1 MKKATLLLSILL
13 SGMLTL
19 SCSMPSYEDLFPGKA
34 EAFNVEKSK
43 SATATYK
50 INEDGIKYF
59 RIDASTNAEIVNPDA
74 VADLTVGKRVIAW
87 YNELSDHV
95 SSDFFK
101 VKILVGAALQI
112 EEGEVAAAQSAPEDY
127 GSPVDIIQDPVSS
140 IEDGFLTLR
149 YRIIHSGNIKHGFR
163 LTYNP
168 ESPTLVHFIH
178 QSNGDIEGEVTDGII
193 CFPLDFLP
201 EGCESVEVE
210 YKALSGAITS
220 IVYRTDV

>member
-13 SGMLTL
+13 SGMLAL
-19 SCSMPSYEDLFPGKA
+19 SCSRASYEDLFPGEA
-34 EAFNVEKSK
+34 EAFCVEKSK

-50 INEDGIKYF
+50 INADGIKYF
-59 RIDASTNAEIVNPDA
+59 RIDASTNAEIVNTDA
-74 VADLTVGKRVIAW
+74 VADLTVGKRVIVW
-87 YNELSDHV
+87 YNEL
-95 SSDFFK
+95 K
-101 VKILVGAALQI
+101 
-112 EEGEVAAAQSAPEDY
+112 
-127 GSPVDIIQDPVSS
+127 DPVSS

-201 EGCESVEVE
+201 EGCESIEVE
-210 YKALSGAITS
+210 YKALSGATTS
-220 IVYRTDV
+220 IVYRTGI